1 MTNTQELRRKIKE
14 NGYKYAFV
22 AGYLGLTAYGFQ
34 RKVCNVSQFKAD
46 EIQKLCVLLKL
57 TEKERTAIFLPDK
70 LNLNHLKAICVR
82 IKDFAVCGIMQP
94 MKQRLGL
101 CSFSH
106 GKLKASMRVQ
116 ITSNFEVNTYRTVLS
131 LRELMKI
138 TGGGR

>member
-57 TEKERTAIFLPDK
+57 TEKERTAIF
-70 LNLNHLKAICVR
+70 
-82 IKDFAVCGIMQP
+82 FA
-94 MKQRLGL
+94 
-101 CSFSH
+101 
-106 GKLKASMRVQ
+106 
-116 ITSNFEVNTYRTVLS
+116 
-131 LRELMKI
+131 
-138 TGGGR
+138 